1 MKSMPERKEKE
12 NSEGNR
18 GKICEKIID
27 LEG

>member
-1 MKSMPERKEKE
+1 MKLMPERKEE
-12 NSEGNR
+12 EMSEGNR